1 MGDIYTP
8 KQNEQVRDQRT
19 GLVGEYMCTYLGSVH
34 LRPPGGGC
42 EWTTPPDRI
51 EPLNAG
57 LDLEPADP
65 SGAPPRPAL

>member
-1 MGDIYTP
+1 MGTIYTP

-19 GLVGEYMCTYLGSVH
+19 GDIGEYMATQAGLVH

-51 EPLNAG
+51 EPLKPG
-57 LDLEPADP
+57 LDLEPADT